1 MELKPGLSA
10 LITGGAS
17 GIGKALSLALAR
29 KGLFVTIVDFAEQK
43 GKEVACLVEKENS
56 EFHEKLE
63 YHSAIFV
70 KCDVTN
76 PRDLTLAFEK
86 HVATYGGL
94 DICINSAGIG
104 NPVPFKDDQT
114 DGTKTWRHTINVNLL
129 AVIDCTRLAIK
140 TMQAQQK
147 PGVIINV
154 GSSAGL
160 YPLFLGPVYSASK
173 GGVIMFT
180 RSLTPY
186 KRQGIRVNVLCPEFV
201 RTEMGEKMDAKLI
214 SLMGGFVP
222 MEMVVKGAFEL
233 ITDESRAGSCL
244 WITNRRGL
252 EYWPTPAEEAKYT
265 VRYSSSSRNNMISFQ
280 APLGFQLPHNFKK
293 LVVHTLSHHFRD
305 STHIISAPLKLPLDT
320 DQVLLKVIYAGV
332 NAGDVNFSAGRY
344 FQGTKEEISS
354 LLPFD
359 AGFEISYD
367 YGSILLLQAV
377 GIIAAIGD
385 SVRNLKVGTPAALMK
400 RHSQLAKLA
409 GNKVVATCGGKEKA
423 RLLKELGVDRVIDYK
438 AEDVKTALKEFPK
451 GVDIVYESVGGNMFD
466 LCLDALA
473 IRGRL
478 IVIGLISQY
487 IGKNGW
493 TPLNYPRLEKLLSKS
508 QNVSGFVLVQYGHL
522 WKEHLLRLFH
532 LYSSGKLKVVLDPKR
547 FSGLHSVADAVEYLH
562 SGKSTGKVVVCIDPS
577 FEHQMAKLYYDLKR
591 FSGLHSVADAVE
603 YLHSDFA
610 EEKGKEV
617 ACLVEKE
624 NSRFHEKLEF
634 PSAIFVKC
642 DVTNPR
648 DISLAFEKHVAT
660 YGGLDICINSAGIN
674 NPVPFQK
681 DQSDGAK
688 TWRHTINVNL
698 VAIKTMQALQKPG
711 VIINTGSY
719 TGLFPFFLDPIYSGS
734 KGGVVL
740 FTRSL
745 TPYKREGIRV
755 NVLCPEVVR
764 TEMGEKLD
772 PKYVSLMGGFVPM
785 ELVVKGAFELITDES
800 RAGSCLWISNRRG
813 MVYWPIPSEEAKYSL
828 RSSSSSRSN
837 KISFQAP
844 LSSQL
849 PQNFKKLFNKIL
861 TSALSLFVFS
871 VVHTWSQNFR
881 DATHIISAP
890 LRLPLEPD
898 QVLLKVIYAGV
909 NAGDA
914 VGIIAAIGDSL
925 GQMKSGKVVLVTAAA
940 GGTGQFA
947 VQLAKLVGNKVVATC
962 GGKEKARLLKE
973 FGVDRVIDYKTEDIK
988 TALKE
993 FPKGVDI
1000 VYECVGGNMFN
1011 LCLDALAIR
1020 GRLIVIGMISQY
1032 QGKDGWKPL
1041 NYPGLVENLLA
1052 KSQTVAGFVL
1062 IHYSHLMQKHLI
1074 RLFQLYSSGKLKVV
1088 IDPKRFS
1095 GLHSVSDAVEHL
1107 HSGKSTGKVV
1117 VCMDPSFEHQMA
1129 KL

>member
-17 GIGKALSLALAR
+17 GIGKALSLALAG
-29 KGLFVTIVDFAEQK
+29 KGLFVTIV
-43 GKEVACLVEKENS
+43 
-56 EFHEKLE
+56 
-63 YHSAIFV
+63 
-70 KCDVTN
+70 
-76 PRDLTLAFEK
+76 
-86 HVATYGGL
+86 
-94 DICINSAGIG
+94 
-104 NPVPFKDDQT
+104 
-114 DGTKTWRHTINVNLL
+114 
-129 AVIDCTRLAIK
+129 
-140 TMQAQQK
+140 
-147 PGVIINV
+147 
-154 GSSAGL
+154 
-160 YPLFLGPVYSASK
+160 
-173 GGVIMFT
+173 
-180 RSLTPY
+180 
-186 KRQGIRVNVLCPEFV
+186 
-201 RTEMGEKMDAKLI
+201 
-214 SLMGGFVP
+214 
-222 MEMVVKGAFEL
+222 
-233 ITDESRAGSCL
+233 
-244 WITNRRGL
+244 
-252 EYWPTPAEEAKYT
+252 
-265 VRYSSSSRNNMISFQ
+265 
-280 APLGFQLPHNFKK
+280 
-293 LVVHTLSHHFRD
+293 
-305 STHIISAPLKLPLDT
+305 
-320 DQVLLKVIYAGV
+320 
-332 NAGDVNFSAGRY
+332 
-344 FQGTKEEISS
+344 
-354 LLPFD
+354 
-359 AGFEISYD
+359 
-367 YGSILLLQAV
+367 
-377 GIIAAIGD
+377 
-385 SVRNLKVGTPAALMK
+385 
-400 RHSQLAKLA
+400 
-409 GNKVVATCGGKEKA
+409 
-423 RLLKELGVDRVIDYK
+423 
-438 AEDVKTALKEFPK
+438 
-451 GVDIVYESVGGNMFD
+451 
-466 LCLDALA
+466 
-473 IRGRL
+473 
-478 IVIGLISQY
+478 
-487 IGKNGW
+487 
-493 TPLNYPRLEKLLSKS
+493 
-508 QNVSGFVLVQYGHL
+508 
-522 WKEHLLRLFH
+522 
-532 LYSSGKLKVVLDPKR
+532 
-547 FSGLHSVADAVEYLH
+547 
-562 SGKSTGKVVVCIDPS
+562 
-577 FEHQMAKLYYDLKR
+577 
-591 FSGLHSVADAVE
+591 
-603 YLHSDFA
+603 DFA

-660 YGGLDICINSAGIN
+660 YGGLDVCINSAGIN
-674 NPVPFQK
+674 NPVPFQN

-698 VAIKTMQALQKPG
+698 VAVIDCTRLAIKTMQALQKPG

-719 TGLFPFFLDPIYSGS
+719 AGLFPFFLDPIYSGS

-828 RSSSSSRSN
+828 RSSTSSRSN

-849 PQNFKKLFNKIL
+849 PQNFKKL
-861 TSALSLFVFS
+861 

-890 LRLPLEPD
+890 LRLPLESD

-909 NAGDA
+909 NAGDVNFSAGRYFQGTKKDPGFEA
-914 VGIIAAIGDSL
+914 VGIIAAIGDSVRNLEVGTPAAVMTIGCYAEFMKVPSKQILPIPRPDPEAVALLTSGLTASIALEEL

-947 VQLAKLVGNKVVATC
+947 VQLAKLAGNKVVATC

-1000 VYECVGGNMFN
+1000 VYECVGGNMFD

-1020 GRLIVIGMISQY
+1020 GRLIVIGMISQ
-1032 QGKDGWKPL
+1032 
-1041 NYPGLVENLLA
+1041 
-1052 KSQTVAGFVL
+1052 AGFVL
-1062 IHYSHLMQKHLI
+1062 THYSRLMQKHLI
-1074 RLFQLYSSGKLKVV
+1074 RLFQLYSSGKFKVV

>member
-17 GIGKALSLALAR
+17 GIGKALSLALAG
-29 KGLFVTIVDFAEQK
+29 KGLFVTIV
-43 GKEVACLVEKENS
+43 
-56 EFHEKLE
+56 
-63 YHSAIFV
+63 
-70 KCDVTN
+70 
-76 PRDLTLAFEK
+76 
-86 HVATYGGL
+86 
-94 DICINSAGIG
+94 
-104 NPVPFKDDQT
+104 
-114 DGTKTWRHTINVNLL
+114 
-129 AVIDCTRLAIK
+129 
-140 TMQAQQK
+140 
-147 PGVIINV
+147 
-154 GSSAGL
+154 
-160 YPLFLGPVYSASK
+160 
-173 GGVIMFT
+173 
-180 RSLTPY
+180 
-186 KRQGIRVNVLCPEFV
+186 
-201 RTEMGEKMDAKLI
+201 
-214 SLMGGFVP
+214 
-222 MEMVVKGAFEL
+222 
-233 ITDESRAGSCL
+233 
-244 WITNRRGL
+244 
-252 EYWPTPAEEAKYT
+252 
-265 VRYSSSSRNNMISFQ
+265 
-280 APLGFQLPHNFKK
+280 
-293 LVVHTLSHHFRD
+293 
-305 STHIISAPLKLPLDT
+305 
-320 DQVLLKVIYAGV
+320 
-332 NAGDVNFSAGRY
+332 
-344 FQGTKEEISS
+344 
-354 LLPFD
+354 
-359 AGFEISYD
+359 
-367 YGSILLLQAV
+367 
-377 GIIAAIGD
+377 
-385 SVRNLKVGTPAALMK
+385 
-400 RHSQLAKLA
+400 
-409 GNKVVATCGGKEKA
+409 
-423 RLLKELGVDRVIDYK
+423 
-438 AEDVKTALKEFPK
+438 
-451 GVDIVYESVGGNMFD
+451 
-466 LCLDALA
+466 
-473 IRGRL
+473 
-478 IVIGLISQY
+478 
-487 IGKNGW
+487 
-493 TPLNYPRLEKLLSKS
+493 
-508 QNVSGFVLVQYGHL
+508 
-522 WKEHLLRLFH
+522 
-532 LYSSGKLKVVLDPKR
+532 
-547 FSGLHSVADAVEYLH
+547 
-562 SGKSTGKVVVCIDPS
+562 
-577 FEHQMAKLYYDLKR
+577 
-591 FSGLHSVADAVE
+591 
-603 YLHSDFA
+603 DFA

-660 YGGLDICINSAGIN
+660 YGGLDVCINSAGIN
-674 NPVPFQK
+674 NPVPFQN

-698 VAIKTMQALQKPG
+698 VAVIDCTRLAIKTMQALQKPG

-719 TGLFPFFLDPIYSGS
+719 AGLFPFFLDPIYSGS

-828 RSSSSSRSN
+828 RSSTSSRSN

-849 PQNFKKLFNKIL
+849 PQNFKKL
-861 TSALSLFVFS
+861 

-890 LRLPLEPD
+890 LRLPLESN

-909 NAGDA
+909 NAGDVNFSAGRYFQGTKKDPGFEA
-914 VGIIAAIGDSL
+914 VGIIAAIGDSVRNLEVGTPAAVMTIGCYAEFMKVPSKQILPIPRPDPEVVALLTSGLTASIALEEL

-947 VQLAKLVGNKVVATC
+947 VQ
-962 GGKEKARLLKE
+962 
-973 FGVDRVIDYKTEDIK
+973 
-988 TALKE
+988 ALKE

-1000 VYECVGGNMFN
+1000 VYECVGGNMFD

-1041 NYPGLVENLLA
+1041 NYPGLVEKLLA

-1062 IHYSHLMQKHLI
+1062 THYSRLMQKHLI

-1088 IDPKRFS
+1088 VDPKRFS